1 MPPNNQNNKENSV
14 ILHLESLNQQYDTL
28 LIRYKEAISNY
39 TNLVQQKQNNSP
51 EKYSLIK
58 GNSFWGSG
66 QAGSQSVYTNV
77 NNASGCQALCSKT
90 SGCSG
95 ATFNPGTNGN
105 PKCYLR
111 SGNGSMVP
119 SAATDYAIIP
129 LSTEY
134 LLNIQNLNQQ
144 LTEINNQIM
153 ELINNKGASM
163 FTSEELIRYKQNS
176 GLKKKYNEL
185 LQEREMIEEQL
196 KTLQDL
202 EQEENSSDLVT
213 NSNYLSYLLLLSLAI
228 FVIIMLFKFTSMS
241 NSNSN
246 TQYGG
251 GFNKNIYFFIFG
263 IFLISF
269 VIYYYKK

>member
-39 TNLVQQKQNNSP
+39 TNLVQQNNSP

-90 SGCSG
+90 TGCSG

-144 LTEINNQIM
+144 LTEINNQII
-153 ELINNKGASM
+153 ELSRTHVAINQRDGEFGLSA
-163 FTSEELIRYKQNS
+163 ELESPFRI
-176 GLKKKYNEL
+176 
-185 LQEREMIEEQL
+185 
-196 KTLQDL
+196 
-202 EQEENSSDLVT
+202 V
-213 NSNYLSYLLLLSLAI
+213 
-228 FVIIMLFKFTSMS
+228 FKFLTPS
-241 NSNSN
+241 NQLNEVQQESFARVMHEFFTTQNTIASAIQTHTAPSNPSC
-246 TQYGG
+246 
-251 GFNKNIYFFIFG
+251 IRAWC
-263 IFLISF
+263 L
-269 VIYYYKK
+269 